1 MRPTARLC
9 LPIHFGSA
17 AEPLFGWFHAPR
29 APARG
34 AGIVVCHPIGDDYV
48 RAHRAL
54 RHLAE
59 RLQRAGFA
67 VLRFDFGGTGDSA
80 GDERGVER
88 VRGWIGDV
96 GRAVDELRARAGVD
110 EVCVIGARL
119 GATLAAVAAAE
130 RGDVAALALW
140 SAYLDGRAYV
150 DETTRLYKMHK
161 LLEPRSFAAEPRD
174 WQPGGAE
181 ALGFLLT
188 PATVAALGG
197 VDLRALPRPAP
208 RVLVVGAG
216 AASPQAAL
224 AERLSLVGAETTY
237 ERVPSDRFLIM
248 VPHEASLPT
257 AALEAIVG
265 WVAARW
271 PLRSARP
278 LRKPAPATMRATNEA
293 PLSFGDG
300 GRLFG
305 ILTRAETPADE
316 RPAIVLLSAGTV
328 HRIGPH
334 RLYVM
339 LARRWARLGFA
350 VMRMDLSGIGDSL
363 ATAGASENLCYPDGA
378 IAEVRTAM
386 SALERGGVARR
397 FILGGLCSGG
407 DLTFQTALADARV
420 VGALIM
426 NPRTFC
432 VHDLALVE
440 REQRARDHLSS
451 LRGRR
456 PLRQILERE
465 TLGALLTNVRR
476 LMRARSTRMI
486 DDVPA
491 RLRELADRGVDTLLV
506 KSDHDPGVEFV
517 DRHFARQMRAL
528 DGLPRFRRVDLA
540 GTDHTFTSL
549 FAQELL
555 ATALGDHL
563 ARGWR

>member
-1 MRPTARLC
+1 MSSPARLC

-17 AEPLFGWFHAPR
+17 DEPLFGWFHAPR
-29 APARG
+29 APARR
-34 AGIVVCHPIGDDYV
+34 AGVVVCNPIGDDYV

-96 GRAVDELRARAGVD
+96 GRAIDELRARAGVD
-110 EVCVIGARL
+110 EICVVGLRL

-140 SAYLDGRAYV
+140 SAYLDGRSYV
-150 DETTRLYKMHK
+150 DETTRLHKMHK
-161 LLEPRSFAAEPRD
+161 LLEPRSFAAEPRG
-174 WQPGGAE
+174 WEPGGTE

-188 PATVAALGG
+188 PPTVAALAS

-208 RVLVVGAG
+208 RALVIAAGGAT
-216 AASPQAAL
+216 PQAAL
-224 AERLSLVGAETTY
+224 AERLSFVGAETTF

-257 AALEAIVG
+257 AALDAIVG
-265 WVAARW
+265 WIAERW
-271 PLRSARP
+271 PLRASRP
-278 LRKPAPATMRATNEA
+278 LRKPAPPLPRATNEA

-305 ILTRAETPADE
+305 ILTRPETRASE
-316 RPAIVLLSAGTV
+316 KPAIVLLPAGTV

-334 RLYVM
+334 RLYVT

-350 VMRMDLSGIGDSL
+350 VLRMDLSGIGDSL
-363 ATAGASENLCYPDGA
+363 AAAGATENLCYPDSA
-378 IAEVRTAM
+378 MADARAAM
-386 SALERGGVARR
+386 SALERAGVARR
-397 FILGGLCSGG
+397 FILAGLCSGG
-407 DLTFQTALADARV
+407 DLTFQTALHDARV

-432 VHDLALVE
+432 VNDLALVE
-440 REQRARDHLSS
+440 TEQRARDHLAM
-451 LRGRR
+451 LRTQR
-456 PLRQILERE
+456 PLRQLLRRE
-465 TLGALLTNVRR
+465 TLGALVTNVRR
-476 LMRARSTRMI
+476 LVRARSTRMI

-491 RLRELADRGVDTLLV
+491 RLRELADRGVDTFLV

-517 DRHFARQMRAL
+517 DRHFQRQMRAL
-528 DGLPRFRRVDLA
+528 DGLPRFRRADFA

-555 ATALGDHL
+555 TAALCDHL
-563 ARGWR
+563 AHGWR

>member
-1 MRPTARLC
+1 MNAPARQC

-17 AEPLFGWFHAPR
+17 DEPLFGWFHAPR
-29 APARG
+29 APARR
-34 AGIVVCHPIGDDYV
+34 AGVVICNPIGDDYV

-67 VLRFDFGGTGDSA
+67 VLRFDFGGTGDSS
-80 GDERGVER
+80 GDERGIER

-110 EVCVIGARL
+110 EICVAGLRL

-130 RGDVAALALW
+130 RGDVAAVALW
-140 SAYLDGRAYV
+140 SAYLDGRSYV
-150 DETTRLYKMHK
+150 EETTRLHKMHK

-188 PATVAALGG
+188 PATVAALAT

-208 RVLVVGAG
+208 RALVVAAG
-216 AASPQAAL
+216 SAAAQAEL
-224 AERLSLVGAETTY
+224 AERLSFVGAETTY

-248 VPHEASLPT
+248 VPHEAPLPT
-257 AALEAIVG
+257 AALDAIVG
-265 WVAARW
+265 WVAERW
-271 PLRSARP
+271 PLRATRP
-278 LRKPAPATMRATNEA
+278 LRKAAPPPLRATNEA
-293 PLSFGDG
+293 PLSFGDD

-305 ILTRAETPADE
+305 ILTRPESRAPE
-316 RPAIVLLSAGTV
+316 RPAIVLLPAGTV

-334 RLYVM
+334 RLYVT
-339 LARRWARLGFA
+339 LARRWARLGFTIL
-350 VMRMDLSGIGDSL
+350 RMDLSGIGDSI
-363 ATAGASENLCYPDGA
+363 AAAGTVENLCYPESA
-378 IAEVRTAM
+378 IAEVRAAM
-386 SALERGGVARR
+386 SALERAGVARR
-397 FILGGLCSGG
+397 FILAGLCSGG
-407 DLTFQTALADARV
+407 DLTFQAALADSRV
-420 VGALIM
+420 AGALIM

-432 VHDLALVE
+432 VNDLQLVE
-440 REQRARDHLSS
+440 TEQRARDHLAS
-451 LRGRR
+451 LRLRP
-456 PLRQILERE
+456 PLRQLLRGE
-465 TLGALLTNVRR
+465 TLGALVTNVRR
-476 LMRARSTRMI
+476 LVRSRSTRLI

-528 DGLPRFRRVDLA
+528 DGLPRFRRADLA

-555 ATALGDHL
+555 AAALTDHL
-563 ARGWR
+563 AQSWR